1 MEPLPE
7 VIKKVVLEV
16 AQQRTPAIDQV
27 KESDKLVADLGLKSL
42 DLAQLVAML
51 EMQTGLDP
59 FAERVAI
66 TSVRTVGDMVS
77 AYDDEPAEEVAAEA
91 APEERASRRSRAR
104 QSAADRRKA
113 RSST

>member
-1 MEPLPE
+1 MDRLPE

-27 KESDKLVADLGLKSL
+27 KEGDKLVADLGLKSL

-77 AYDDEPAEEVAAEA
+77 AYNEPQEEASDEA
-91 APEERASRRSRAR
+91 APEARASRRSQAR

-113 RSST
+113 RSSG